1 MGRFDIKIED
11 QDQLTYR
18 DLLKMA
24 LDEDYKLNS
33 SYYKELYIFLQINV
47 EVTITLGFVSFSL
60 CPWQEF

>member
-1 MGRFDIKIED
+1 MGRFDRKIED
-11 QDQLTYR
+11 QDRLTYR

-47 EVTITLGFVSFSL
+47 EVTIALDFVSFSL
-60 CPWQEF
+60 CL